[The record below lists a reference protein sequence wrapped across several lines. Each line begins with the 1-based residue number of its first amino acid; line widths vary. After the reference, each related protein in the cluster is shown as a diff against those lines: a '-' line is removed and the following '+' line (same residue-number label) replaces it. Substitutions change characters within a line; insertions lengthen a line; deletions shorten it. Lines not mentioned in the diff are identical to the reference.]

1 MSVKLKYLYSLN
13 IKYMHH
19 NINNTDYKKIL
30 NYYGINIPKSANT
43 LKKTAED
50 ILAEKL
56 CSCIKKVGGKD
67 NESRAIGVCT
77 RTVLNKKG
85 LSRGKFK
92 CTGRKNISLIKT
104 KQKLSI
110 GKKTKKRR

>member
-1 MSVKLKYLYSLN
+1 MSIKLKYLYSLN

-30 NYYGINIPKSANT
+30 NYYGLNIPKSTNI

-56 CSCIKKVGGKD
+56 CSCIKKVGSID

-85 LSRGKFK
+85 LSRGNFK
-92 CTGRKNISLIKT
+92 CTGRKKISLIKT
-104 KQKLSI
+104 KRKLSI
-110 GKKTKKRR
+110 GKKTKRMR